1 MMEKLGFN
9 PRCVRLAMETI
20 AIASYSVL
28 INEEPKGFINPSRDI
43 RQGVLLC
50 SYLFLFCAEG
60 LSALLRKAEET
71 RVIKGI
77 KSSQHGV
84 SVSRLLFADDSLLSC
99 RATIGE
105 CQRLLHLFGQ
115 YEVASGQAINRQ
127 KTSLFFSKNTRPKIR
142 KAIQQLLGARVMAN
156 CDRYLGL
163 PMACGKSK
171 VNTFK
176 DL

>member
-1 MMEKLGFN
+1 MLEKKMMEKLGFN

-20 AIASYSVL
+20 AIASYLVL

-84 SVSRLLFADDSLLSC
+84 SVSHLLFADDSLLSC
-99 RATIGE
+99 RATIGK

-127 KTSLFFSKNTRPKIR
+127 KTSLFLARIR
-142 KAIQQLLGARVMAN
+142 DQRLEKQYN
-156 CDRYLGL
+156 SC
-163 PMACGKSK
+163 
-171 VNTFK
+171 
-176 DL
+176 